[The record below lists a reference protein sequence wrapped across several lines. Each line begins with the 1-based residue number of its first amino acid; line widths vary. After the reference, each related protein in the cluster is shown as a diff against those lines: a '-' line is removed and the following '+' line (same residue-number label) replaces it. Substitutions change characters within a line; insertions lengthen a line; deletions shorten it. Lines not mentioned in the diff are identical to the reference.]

1 MPEHLGQM
9 KLVDLKR
16 SNVDEKKSDPKK
28 GKYAF
33 VSKVYFTKSDFADAS
48 LGLNEYYQWVL
59 FEPNESYR
67 TVQTHKYSWGFE
79 FVTVGDRMWPEG
91 IEPDSESKYVF
102 KDVVL
107 MKCPLINWLKKVERD
122 QMKSDQQAKS
132 SLASFE
138 KDARDAGIG
147 VSQETLSKL
156 LGIS

>member
-16 SNVDEKKSDPKK
+16 SIVDEKKSDLKK

-33 VSKVYFTKSDFADAS
+33 MSKTYLSRADFLDAS
-48 LGLNEYYQWVL
+48 LGLNEYYTWVL
-59 FEPNESYR
+59 YEPRENYR
-67 TVQTHKYSWGFE
+67 TVETYRYSWGFE
-79 FVTVGDRMWPEG
+79 IVTVGDRMCPEG
-91 IEPDSESKYVF
+91 ISPDAENKYVF

-107 MKCPLINWLKKVERD
+107 MKCPLVNWLRKTLAD
-122 QMKSDQQAKS
+122 QAKSDQQAKS
-132 SLASFE
+132 VLASFE
-138 KDARDAGIG
+138 KELDAVGAG